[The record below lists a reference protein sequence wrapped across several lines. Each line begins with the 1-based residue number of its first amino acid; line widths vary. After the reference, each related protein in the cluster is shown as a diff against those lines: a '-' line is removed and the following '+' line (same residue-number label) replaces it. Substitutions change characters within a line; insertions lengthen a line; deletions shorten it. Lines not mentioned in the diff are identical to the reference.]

1 MQTWMGDVDVLALGC
16 VACACR
22 WIVCGGDG
30 YKEKTKM
37 SIKKKAKTIL
47 TLQMVGVSVQSVACK
62 HVGVWT
68 RKTVKKK
75 RKMERKKEKKTY

>member
-16 VACACR
+16 VACACG
-22 WIVCGGDG
+22 WIACGGDG

-47 TLQMVGVSVQSVACK
+47 TLQMVGVSVRSVACK
-62 HVGVWT
+62 HVGVRT